1 MENKETIILNGSTW
15 SKKELLKFET
25 IYLGKYNGA
34 EFPTNKIVNYDRVF
48 SPFHFSLTR
57 HFPDGVTNEDCD
69 NPYLPEDEDCYY
81 VSLVTK
87 DERYGLIDS
96 YGNVI
101 IPPIY
106 QVLHCANET
115 WMPYFVAKKEDGA
128 FIFDVLRK
136 KVISDIYDDIKVVA
150 QHHPASRSTDGYFK
164 SYKNGKC
171 GLVHE
176 TGKQIL
182 PPIFDDCFGLCW
194 AGKESCNPEYRFAIV
209 TINDKKGL
217 YNELGNE
224 VLPIK
229 YDSMR
234 FAHPDSFNAKNIRV
248 RGKIGDEK
256 EIDLIEYESAEKG
269 LFGNKRNR
277 KNSFFSDRPTFGR
290 YAGSYAQDEMGYS
303 DDDIDTIFDGD
314 PSAYW
319 NID

>member
-1 MENKETIILNGSTW
+1 MQL
-15 SKKELLKFET
+15 
-25 IYLGKYNGA
+25 
-34 EFPTNKIVNYDRVF
+34 
-48 SPFHFSLTR
+48 
-57 HFPDGVTNEDCD
+57 C
-69 NPYLPEDEDCYY
+69 
-81 VSLVTK
+81 
-87 DERYGLIDS
+87 
-96 YGNVI
+96 
-101 IPPIY
+101 
-106 QVLHCANET
+106 
-115 WMPYFVAKKEDGA
+115 
-128 FIFDVLRK
+128 RK

-150 QHHPASRSTDGYFK
+150 QHHPASKSTDGYFK

-209 TINDKKGL
+209 TNNDKKGL

-234 FAHPDSFNAKNIRV
+234 FVHPDSFNAKNIRV

-277 KNSFFSDRPTFGR
+277 KNSFFQIDRHLDGM
-290 YAGSYAQDEMGYS
+290 QDRTHKTKWGIVMMTSTLYLTVIHQHTG
-303 DDDIDTIFDGD
+303 T
-314 PSAYW
+314 
-319 NID
+319 

>member
-1 MENKETIILNGSTW
+1 
-15 SKKELLKFET
+15 
-25 IYLGKYNGA
+25 
-34 EFPTNKIVNYDRVF
+34 
-48 SPFHFSLTR
+48 
-57 HFPDGVTNEDCD
+57 
-69 NPYLPEDEDCYY
+69 
-81 VSLVTK
+81 
-87 DERYGLIDS
+87 
-96 YGNVI
+96 
-101 IPPIY
+101 
-106 QVLHCANET
+106 
-115 WMPYFVAKKEDGA
+115 MPYFVAKKEDGA

-150 QHHPASRSTDGYFK
+150 QHHPASRSTYGYFK